1 MNFVRKIFGK
11 KDSEN
16 APGKQQDVNIAYGN
30 TGSTSLVDAARAG
43 EFDTVSKLLQKGYNV
58 DVRDEFGSTAL
69 IYAVAAHKEEVVKVL
84 LDFGADVNL
93 VDDDGR
99 TALFYSVFWGC
110 PVSTVKLLIERGAN
124 VDIEDH
130 KGNTALSMAA
140 IAPSEENR
148 KMEIIELLQNA

>member
-93 VDDDGR
+93 VDDGWSDSVVLLGFLGLSGLNR
-99 TALFYSVFWGC
+99 ETAYRAWRECGY
-110 PVSTVKLLIERGAN
+110 
-124 VDIEDH
+124 
-130 KGNTALSMAA
+130 
-140 IAPSEENR
+140 
-148 KMEIIELLQNA
+148 